1 MLKSKILII
10 STMILFILSI
20 SAVNAENVTSSMV
33 NDTVNNEFHVID
45 GKYLEYNNSENG
57 KNLNDTSNVLYD
69 GKDGSV
75 LENKTV
81 MMLFLSMVGIILL
94 YLKKN
99 LK

>member
-45 GKYLEYNNSENG
+45 GKIL
-57 KNLNDTSNVLYD
+57 
-69 GKDGSV
+69 
-75 LENKTV
+75 
-81 MMLFLSMVGIILL
+81 GI
-94 YLKKN
+94 
-99 LK
+99 